1 MADNPHES
9 VHLSLA
15 ELRENYMRA
24 ALDESAVA
32 SDPFVQFHSW
42 FVEAR
47 HSALKEPNAMTL
59 ATCTPGGS
67 PSARIVLLK
76 EFSEEGFVFFTN
88 YASRKA
94 QELDANP
101 EVALVFYWSELERQV
116 RVEGVARRTSR
127 GQSEQYFRLRP
138 KGSRLGALASP
149 QSTVIESR
157 TILEKR
163 LQDLEIQYS
172 GTEDVPV
179 PGSWGGYCV
188 SPRTI
193 EFWQGRPNRLHD
205 RLRFRRDSG
214 GTWLLERLAP

>member
-1 MADNPHES
+1 MADELRPS

-15 ELRENYMRA
+15 DLRESYMRA
-24 ALDESAVA
+24 ALDESSVA
-32 SDPFVQFHSW
+32 SDPLVQFHAW
-42 FVEAR
+42 FLEAR
-47 HSALKEPNAMTL
+47 ESALREPNAMTL
-59 ATCTPGGS
+59 ATCTPGGT

-76 EFSEEGFVFFTN
+76 EFGEEGFTFYTN
-88 YASRKA
+88 YLSRKA

-116 RVEGVARRTSR
+116 RVEGIARRTSLE
-127 GQSEQYFRLRP
+127 QSEQYFRLRP

-149 QSTVIESR
+149 QSRVIESR

-163 LQDLEIQYS
+163 LQYLETQYS
-172 GTEDVPV
+172 GTDDIPV
-179 PGSWGGYCV
+179 PDSWGGYCV